1 MKNGER
7 RWIMKTFASFLGTML
22 LICLVA
28 LPPCAARASI
38 IGEARGMAAPV
49 ATLGPYTMTSFPDDP
64 RPLGNYVTSVDS
76 PLGGTVDFG
85 RDMMHFTISPQGW
98 PNWSHGYTGDV
109 YWTATNSSVE
119 LTLPAQTGAFYF
131 YAQPRTGSGIVTIT
145 ASSNGTTFSQDVESD
160 GGAAYFG
167 FYSDGTDTI
176 SSIIITSSTDFAVGE
191 FGIAE
196 ALQVPDVVQAV
207 IDIDPDTLNLK
218 SKGKWITCYIELSGD
233 YDVEDIDVSTIKLN
247 DEVPAESRPTGVGDC
262 DDDDIAELMVK
273 FDRSAV
279 QEILEAGDEVG
290 ITVTGELN
298 DDTKFEG
305 SDTIRV
311 INKGGKK

>member
-1 MKNGER
+1 
-7 RWIMKTFASFLGTML
+7 MKTFASFWGTML

-28 LPPCAARASI
+28 LPLCAARASI
-38 IGEARGMAAPV
+38 FGEARGTAAPA
-49 ATLGPYTMTSFPDDP
+49 ATLGPYTMTPFPADP
-64 RPLGNYVTSVDS
+64 RPTIPNPYVASVES
-76 PLGGTVDFG
+76 PLGGMVDFSILLL
-85 RDMMHFTISPQGW
+85 HFTISQGW

-119 LTLPAQTGAFYF
+119 LKLPAQTGAFYF
-131 YAQPRTGSGIVTIT
+131 YAQPKTGSGNVAIT
-145 ASSNGTTFSQDVESD
+145 ASSNGTTFSQDVQSD

-167 FYSDGTDTI
+167 FYADGTDAI
-176 SSIIITSSTDFAVGE
+176 SSIIITSSIDFAVGE

-196 ALQVPDVVQAV
+196 ALQNPDVIQAA
-207 IDIDPDTLNLK
+207 IDIDPDTLNLN
-218 SKGKWITCYIELSGD
+218 SKGKWITCYIELPGD

-247 DEVPAESRPTGVGDC
+247 DQVPAESRPTGIGDC
-262 DDDDIAELMVK
+262 DDDGIAELMVK

-279 QEILEAGDEVG
+279 QEILEAGDDVE

-298 DDTKFEG
+298 DGTPFES

>member
-1 MKNGER
+1 MKA
-7 RWIMKTFASFLGTML
+7 FASFLGTML

-28 LPPCAARASI
+28 LSPSAARAGI
-38 IGEARGMAAPV
+38 FGEARGTDAPE
-49 ATLGPYTMTSFPDDP
+49 ATLGGYTMTTFPDDP
-64 RPLGNYVTSVDS
+64 RPTIPNPYVTSVDS

-85 RDMMHFTISPQGW
+85 SDMWHFTISPQGW
-98 PNWSHGYTGDV
+98 SNWSHGYTGDV
-109 YWTATNSSVE
+109 YWTATNSSVK

-131 YAQPRTGSGIVTIT
+131 YAQPKTGSGEVAIT
-145 ASSNGTTFSQDVESD
+145 ASSNNTEVIQDVQSD

-167 FYSDGTDTI
+167 FYADGTDTI
-176 SSIIITSSTDFAVGE
+176 SSIMITSSIDFAVGE

-196 ALQVPDVVQAV
+196 ALQNPDEIQATIV
-207 IDIDPDTLNLK
+207 IDPDTLNLN
-218 SKGKWITCYIELSGD
+218 SKGKWITCYIELPED
-233 YDVEDIDVSTIKLN
+233 YDVEDIEVSTIKLN

-262 DDDDIAELMVK
+262 DDDGIAELMVK

-279 QEILEAGDEVG
+279 QEILEAGDEVE

>member
-1 MKNGER
+1 MKA
-7 RWIMKTFASFLGTML
+7 FASFLGTML

-28 LPPCAARASI
+28 LSPSAARASI
-38 IGEARGMAAPV
+38 IGEDRGTDAPE
-49 ATLGPYTMTSFPDDP
+49 ATLGGYAMTSFLADI

-76 PLGGTVDFG
+76 PLGGTVDFSP
-85 RDMMHFTISPQGW
+85 DVMHLTIPTW

-109 YWTATNSSVE
+109 YWTALAHSIE
-119 LTLPAQTGAFYF
+119 LTLPAETGAFYF
-131 YAQPRTGSGIVTIT
+131 YAQPKTGSGNIT
-145 ASSNGTTFSQDVESD
+145 ASSNGTDVSQGVESD
-160 GGAAYFG
+160 GGASYFG
-167 FYSDGTDTI
+167 FYADGTDTI
-176 SSIIITSSTDFAVGE
+176 SSITITADTDFAVGE
-191 FGIAE
+191 FGIASV
-196 ALQVPDVVQAV
+196 QVIPDEIQAV
-207 IDIDPDTLNLK
+207 IDIDPDTLNLNSK
-218 SKGKWITCYIELSGD
+218 SKWITCYIELPED

-247 DEVPAESRPTGVGDC
+247 DQVPAESRPTGVGDC
-262 DDDDIAELMVK
+262 DGDGIAELMVK

-279 QEILEAGDEVG
+279 QEILEAGDEVE

>member
-1 MKNGER
+1 MKA
-7 RWIMKTFASFLGTML
+7 FASFLGTML

-38 IGEARGMAAPV
+38 FGEAPGTDAPE
-49 ATLGPYTMTSFPDDP
+49 ATLGGYAMTSFLADTE
-64 RPLGNYVTSVDS
+64 PLGDYFASVNS
-76 PLGGTVDFG
+76 PLGGSVGFSPEVI
-85 RDMMHFTISPQGW
+85 HFAISQGW
-98 PNWSHGYTGDV
+98 LSWSHGYGGDV
-109 YWTATNSSVE
+109 YWTSTDVSSVE

-131 YAQPRTGSGIVTIT
+131 YAQPRPNSGTVTIT
-145 ASSNGTTFSQDVESD
+145 ASSNGTTISQNVQSD

-167 FYSDGTDTI
+167 FYADVTDTI
-176 SSIIITSSTDFAVGE
+176 SSITITAGTDFAVGE

-196 ALQVPDVVQAV
+196 ALQIPDVIQAT
-207 IDIDPDTLNLK
+207 INIDPDTLNLN
-218 SKGKWITCYIELSGD
+218 SKGKWITCYIELPGD

-247 DEVPAESRPTGVGDC
+247 DEVPAESRPTGIGDC
-262 DDDDIAELMVK
+262 DDDGIAELMVK

-279 QEILEAGDEVG
+279 QEILEAGDEVE

>member
-1 MKNGER
+1 MKA
-7 RWIMKTFASFLGTML
+7 FASFLGTML

-38 IGEARGMAAPV
+38 SGEDRGTVAPT
-49 ATLGPYTMTSFPDDP
+49 AELGGYAMMPFPDDT
-64 RPLGNYVTSVDS
+64 RPPGPYVTSVDS
-76 PLGGTVDFG
+76 PLGGTVDFSIQLL
-85 RDMMHFTISPQGW
+85 HFTIPTW
-98 PNWSHGYTGDV
+98 PNWGHGYNGDV
-109 YWTATNSSVE
+109 YWTATDSLLK

-131 YAQPRTGSGIVTIT
+131 YAQPGPGSGTVTIT
-145 ASSNGTTFSQDVESD
+145 ASSNSTEVIQNVKSD

-167 FYSDGTDTI
+167 FYSDGTDTL
-176 SSIIITSSTDFAVGE
+176 SSIIITSSIDFAVGE
-191 FGIAE
+191 FGIAK
-196 ALQVPDVVQAV
+196 ALQNPDVIQAT
-207 IDIDPDTLNLK
+207 IDIDPDTLNLN
-218 SKGKWITCYIELSGD
+218 SKGKWITCYIELPGD

-262 DDDDIAELMVK
+262 DDDGIAELMVK

-279 QEILEAGDEVG
+279 QEILEAGDEVE

>member
-1 MKNGER
+1 MKA
-7 RWIMKTFASFLGTML
+7 FASFLGTML

-28 LPPCAARASI
+28 LPPSAARADI
-38 IGEARGMAAPV
+38 LGYKGDTAAPE
-49 ATLGPYTMTSFPDDP
+49 ATLGPYTMTPFPADI
-64 RPLGNYVTSVDS
+64 RPLGDYFASVNS
-76 PLGGTVDFG
+76 PLGGTVDFSP
-85 RDMMHFTISPQGW
+85 DVMHLTIPTW

-109 YWTATNSSVE
+109 YWTALAHSIE
-119 LTLPAQTGAFYF
+119 LTLPAETGAFYF
-131 YAQPRTGSGIVTIT
+131 YAQPKTGNGNIT
-145 ASSNGTTFSQDVESD
+145 ASSNDTDVSQNVESD

-167 FYSDGTDTI
+167 FYVEGTGAI
-176 SSIIITSSTDFAVGE
+176 SSIIITSSIDFAVGE
-191 FGIAE
+191 FGIAG
-196 ALQVPDVVQAV
+196 AQVIPDEIQATIV
-207 IDIDPDTLNLK
+207 IDPDTLNLN
-218 SKGKWITCYIELSGD
+218 SKGKWITCYIELPGD
-233 YDVEDIDVSTIKLN
+233 YDVGDIEVSTIQLN

-262 DDDDIAELMVK
+262 DDDGIAELMVK

-279 QEILEAGDEVG
+279 QEILEAGDEVE

>member
-1 MKNGER
+1 MKA
-7 RWIMKTFASFLGTML
+7 FANFLGTML

-38 IGEARGMAAPV
+38 FGEARGTTAPA
-49 ATLGPYTMTSFPDDP
+49 ATLGPYTMSSFPADP
-64 RPLGNYVTSVDS
+64 NPISWDVESVIS
-76 PLGGTVDFG
+76 PLGGTVDFSIKL
-85 RDMMHFTISPQGW
+85 MHLTSVLFSG
-98 PNWSHGYTGDV
+98 WSHNYTGDV
-109 YWTATNSSVE
+109 YWTKLADSVE

-131 YAQPRTGSGIVTIT
+131 YAQPKTGSGIVTIT
-145 ASSNGTTFSQDVESD
+145 ASSNSTTVSQDVESD

-167 FYSDGTDTI
+167 FYANGTDTI
-176 SSIIITSSTDFAVGE
+176 SSITITAGTDFAVGE
-191 FGIAE
+191 FGIAS
-196 ALQVPDVVQAV
+196 AQVIPDEIQATIV
-207 IDIDPDTLNLK
+207 IDPDTLNLN
-218 SKGKWITCYIELSGD
+218 SKGKWITCYIELPGD

-262 DDDDIAELMVK
+262 DDDGIAELMVK

-279 QEILEAGDEVG
+279 QEILEAGDEVE

-305 SDTIRV
+305 SDMIRL

>member
-1 MKNGER
+1 MKA
-7 RWIMKTFASFLGTML
+7 FASFLGTML

-28 LPPCAARASI
+28 LLPTAARADIVGSA
-38 IGEARGMAAPV
+38 GGSAAP
-49 ATLGPYTMTSFPDDP
+49 AAMLGPYTMTPFPDDI
-64 RPLGNYVTSVDS
+64 RPIGLYETSVDS
-76 PLGGTVDFG
+76 PLGGTVDFSIQLL
-85 RDMMHFTISPQGW
+85 HFTIPTW
-98 PNWSHGYTGDV
+98 PSWRHGYTGDV
-109 YWTATNSSVE
+109 YWTSTNVSSVE
-119 LTLPAQTGAFYF
+119 LTLPVQTGAFYF
-131 YAQPRTGSGIVTIT
+131 YAQPKTDSGTVTTVTIT
-145 ASSNGTTFSQDVESD
+145 ASSNGTDVSQDVESD

-167 FYSDGTDTI
+167 FYADGTDTI
-176 SSIIITSSTDFAVGE
+176 SSIMITSSIDFAVGE

-196 ALQVPDVVQAV
+196 TLQIPDVIQAV
-207 IDIDPDTLNLK
+207 IDIDPDTLNLN
-218 SKGKWITCYIELSGD
+218 SKGKWITCYIELPGN

-262 DDDDIAELMVK
+262 DDDGIAELMVK
-273 FDRSAV
+273 FDISAV
-279 QEILEAGDEVG
+279 QEILEAGDEVE